1 MEKNLN
7 KLFAKTAI
15 ATIVAASVLTLSA
28 CDHKYQLNSGSA
40 KAQASNVLTK
50 DSSFEQ
56 KAAYAIGA
64 SLGEYVFQMKKN
76 QEQLIGEIPSD
87 VVIAGFTDGVNSVS
101 SLKREEIETIL
112 KDLDKKI
119 QEKIEVETKKAAEDN
134 LSAGKKFLEDNA
146 KKEGVVT
153 TKSGLQYKVIK
164 QGEGPKAV
172 KGDTISVTY
181 KGSTID
187 GNVFDEQTKPV
198 DFPLD
203 NMIPGWIEGLQL
215 MNVGSEYELYIPAS
229 LGYGENA
236 VGQFIKPNSVLV
248 FNVKLVDIKKAEEK
262 KDNK

>member
-7 KLFAKTAI
+7 KLFAKTAM

-28 CDHKYQLNSGSA
+28 CDHKYQLNEGS

-76 QEQLIGEIPSD
+76 QEQLIGELPSD
-87 VVIAGFTDGVNSVS
+87 IVIAGFTDGVNSVS

-134 LSAGKKFLEDNA
+134 LNAGKKFLDENA

-215 MNVGSEYELYIPAS
+215 MNVGSEYELYIPSA

-248 FNVKLVDIKKAEEK
+248 FNVKLVGIKKADEK